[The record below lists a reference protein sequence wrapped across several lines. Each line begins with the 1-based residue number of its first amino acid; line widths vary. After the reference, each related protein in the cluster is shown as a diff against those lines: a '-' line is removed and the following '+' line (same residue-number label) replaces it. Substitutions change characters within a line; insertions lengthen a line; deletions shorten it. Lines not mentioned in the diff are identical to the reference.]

1 MSAQLRMRVES
12 AHGRKCMACDQITDR
27 WMSFSPTREAE
38 PERYCYPCFED
49 ALSTVRERGGV
60 PHGDTLQHVYATVK
74 NLDEKVVQLMAA
86 LSRAQ
91 KELQAARREADD
103 AKAAVRAILEVK
115 P

>member
-12 AHGRKCMACDQITDR
+12 ANGRKCMACDRMTDR
-27 WMSFSPTREAE
+27 WMSFAPTRETE

-60 PHGDTLQHVYATVK
+60 SHGDMLRHVYATVK
-74 NLDEKVVQLMAA
+74 DLDEKVVQLMAA
-86 LSRAQ
+86 LSHTQ

-103 AKAAVRAILEVK
+103 AKAAVREILKVK